1 MIGERNGEKASLLW
15 NLLISFSKISPVT
28 FGGGYAMI
36 PVIEKEIVETRAWM
50 DSEEM
55 NDVLSIASSAPGGI
69 GVNTATLIGFRLAGL
84 PGAIAAVLGI
94 SLPTFVIML
103 LLTIGY
109 SVVQDNRKITAAF
122 EGIHAAV
129 VAFIAV
135 SGWRMWKSAVYD
147 KTTMLIVLGGL
158 AGLLFTGLHP
168 ALLLLM
174 GTAAGYAVYKW
185 KEKWGVFLSRETSA
199 KTKTRA
205 SAVVDPGQ
213 YIWGDGI

>member
-1 MIGERNGEKASLLW
+1 MIGEHNREKASLLW
-15 NLLISFSKISPVT
+15 NLFMSFSKISPVT

-36 PVIEKEIVETRAWM
+36 PVIEKEVVEAREWM
-50 DSEEM
+50 DSEEI

-109 SVVQDNRKITAAF
+109 SAVHDNKKITAAF

-135 SGWRMWKSAVYD
+135 SGWRMWKSAVFD
-147 KTTMLIVLGGL
+147 KMTMLIVLGAL

-168 ALLLLM
+168 ALLLLL
-174 GTAAGYAVYKW
+174 GTAVGYAGYKW
-185 KEKWGVFLSRETSA
+185 KEKWGILLSRETPVEA
-199 KTKTRA
+199 KATT
-205 SAVVDPGQ
+205 SAVVDQGQ